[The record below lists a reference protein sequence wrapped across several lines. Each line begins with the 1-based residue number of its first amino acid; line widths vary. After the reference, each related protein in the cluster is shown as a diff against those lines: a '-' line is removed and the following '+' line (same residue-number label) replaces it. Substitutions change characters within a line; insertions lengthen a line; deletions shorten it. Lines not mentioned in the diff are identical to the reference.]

1 MKSTTAIAL
10 ILGLIMLLLVMV
22 AAFVFLFQGRNTLEE
37 QRNTAQM
44 EATALQD
51 SLAQANANMS
61 VALSTRSAVEDA
73 LATAVSDAVL
83 LEGQLVESQ
92 QEVDDLMAQL
102 ANASDTVTAPE
113 TAQAPKVAIL
123 LPVEGATIP
132 VNQPLAIV
140 IAAAD
145 PNGIAAVNV
154 LINDESYQEFNPGD
168 VPLFTQRIEWT
179 PTETGPYKIDVMAVN
194 INGLASELAT
204 VSVDANQIT
213 TTGALDLP
221 DSQAALFTEIET
233 AVIEIRGLEPITPVV
248 TTILTPAQ
256 LRQRVETDLFE
267 EYTVED
273 AQNETYVLASFDFL
287 PIDFELR
294 DFLLDLYAEQ
304 IAGFY
309 DPETDEF
316 VVVSA
321 DETFG
326 AAEQVTHAHEFV
338 HALQDQYYA
347 LDLLDDE
354 ELNADASMALRAL
367 AEGEATFVQ
376 TQYALSGAVDVAE
389 LVAEGSNLE
398 TPVLDNAPEIFS
410 ESLLFPYL
418 TGSEFV
424 TALHA
429 EDGFNAVAYAWTNL
443 PQSTEQIIHPERF
456 LADDFPQEVT
466 LPELSFGSSWVL
478 AEEDVLGEAML
489 RQYLGQ
495 QLNADQVETAATGW
509 GGDRYA
515 VYHLTEPDLE
525 KELIMVLRIVWDTEE
540 DSIEFA
546 ALYPNYAS
554 RLFDAESIIQD
565 NGSECWYGDDDEN
578 DLICLFQDGLET
590 LIVRAPTLTAIDYVA
605 YEIDALKSDQ

>member
-1 MKSTTAIAL
+1 MKSTTAIAF

-102 ANASDTVTAPE
+102 SNASDTVTASE
-113 TAQAPKVAIL
+113 TSQAPKVAIL

-132 VNQPLAIV
+132 VNGAAEIV

-145 PNGIAAVNV
+145 PNGIAVVNV
-154 LINDESYQEFNPGD
+154 LINDESYQEFNAGD

-194 INGLASELAT
+194 VNGIASELAT

-221 DSQAALFTEIET
+221 DAQAALRAEIET
-233 AVIEIRGLEPITPVV
+233 AVAEIRGLEPITPVV

-267 EYTVED
+267 EYTPEE

-338 HALQDQYYA
+338 HALQDQHYA
-347 LDLLDDE
+347 LDMLDNDDLSADE
-354 ELNADASMALRAL
+354 SMALRAL

-376 TQYALSGAVDVAE
+376 TQYALSGAVDVGE
-389 LVAEGSNLE
+389 LLAEGTNLE
-398 TPVLDNAPEIFS
+398 TPVLDNAPPIFS

-424 TALHA
+424 TALHE

-443 PQSTEQIIHPERF
+443 PKSTEQIIHPDRF
-456 LADDFPQEVT
+456 LADDFPQEVE
-466 LPELSFGSSWVL
+466 LPEFDFGSAWVL
-478 AEEDVLGEAML
+478 ADEDVLGEAML

-515 VYHLTEPDLE
+515 VYHSTEPEFDD
-525 KELIMVLRIVWDTEE
+525 ELIMVLRIVWDTEE

-554 RLFDAESIIQD
+554 RLLDAESIIQE
-565 NGSECWYGDDDEN
+565 NGSECWFSDDESF

-590 LIVRAPTLTAIDYVA
+590 LIVRAKTLTTVEYIAR
-605 YEIDALKSDQ
+605 EIDAMKNE